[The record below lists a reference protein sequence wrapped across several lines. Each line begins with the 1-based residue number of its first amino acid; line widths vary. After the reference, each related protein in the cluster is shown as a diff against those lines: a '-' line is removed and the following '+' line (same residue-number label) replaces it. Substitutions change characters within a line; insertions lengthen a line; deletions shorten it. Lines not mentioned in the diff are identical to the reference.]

1 MGVRSRKTKR
11 RGGRGGGMFSSF
23 NLFKSSA
30 TKKAKERDDKEL
42 EMVIKGQKMAYKD
55 EFEAKKEWGEHYGIL
70 YWISKALH
78 VIKEDKESGVSFKL
92 ANARLEAVKKLWAD
106 SPS

>member
-1 MGVRSRKTKR
+1 
-11 RGGRGGGMFSSF
+11 MFSSF

-55 EFEAKKEWGEHYGIL
+55 EITE
-70 YWISKALH
+70 
-78 VIKEDKESGVSFKL
+78 
-92 ANARLEAVKKLWAD
+92 R
-106 SPS
+106 SP